1 MKDSKHIQQLFE
13 RYINNQTSKEE
24 TAFLLT
30 YLQDKENKEVVEKL
44 IENRFDGATTDHKIV
59 EKEILDRVF
68 NKIILDA
75 PATKPQR
82 PLWHKIVAI
91 SAVAALILI
100 ISFPLLNW
108 KKDNLSAMQI
118 VPPGS
123 NKATLTISS
132 GETFVLE
139 NQPNGQLTAD
149 KGMRIEKTSEGGIN
163 YSSVNELAQKQ
174 PSMHLL
180 NIPKGGQFQL
190 TLSDGTKVWL
200 NSHSSLEYP
209 SCFTGKERRVKL
221 TGEGY
226 FEVAKNNGKSFI
238 VETANQQVEVL
249 GTKFNINAYE
259 DESSTR
265 TTLAEGAV
273 SVNTGQR
280 STLLKPGQQSILT
293 SNNITVKSVDTYQA
307 LDWKNGD
314 FNFVNDDLKS
324 IMRKISR
331 WYNIEVVLEEP
342 ISKETYV
349 AQISRKK
356 QLNDLLKAL
365 QRAGSFKYHI
375 QNNKLYIS
383 Q

>member
-13 RYINNQTSKEE
+13 KYINNQSSKEE
-24 TAFLLT
+24 TASLLT
-30 YLQDKENKEVVEKL
+30 YLQDKENKEIVEKL
-44 IENRFDGATTDHKIV
+44 IENRFDATTNNKIV

-68 NKIILDA
+68 NKIILNA
-75 PATKPQR
+75 PPAEAQR

-108 KKDNLSAMQI
+108 KTDNLATMHI
-118 VPPGS
+118 VHPGS
-123 NKATLTISS
+123 NKATLTLSS
-132 GETFVLE
+132 GETIVLE

-149 KGMRIEKTSEGGIN
+149 KGLRIEKTSDGGIN
-163 YSSVNELAQKQ
+163 YYTLNEQAQKQ

-226 FEVAKNNGKSFI
+226 FEVVKNSGKSFI

-265 TTLAEGAV
+265 TTLAEGIV
-273 SVNTGQR
+273 RINTGQR

-293 SNNITVKSVDTYQA
+293 SNNIAVKSVDTYQV

-365 QRAGSFKYHI
+365 QRAGSFKYRI

>member
-123 NKATLTISS
+123 NKATLTLSS
-132 GETFVLE
+132 GETIVLE

>member
-1 MKDSKHIQQLFE
+1 VKDSKHIQQLFE

-123 NKATLTISS
+123 NKATLTLSS
-132 GETFVLE
+132 GETIVLE

>member
-13 RYINNQTSKEE
+13 KYINNQTSKEE
-24 TAFLLT
+24 TALLLA
-30 YLQDKENKEVVEKL
+30 YLQHRGNKEAVEKL
-44 IENRFDGATTDHKIV
+44 IENRFDTKTNNKIV

-68 NKIILDA
+68 NKITLDA
-75 PATKPQR
+75 PAPKIQKPIWR
-82 PLWHKIVAI
+82 NIVAI
-91 SAVAALILI
+91 MAVAALILF
-100 ISFPLLNW
+100 ISFPFLNGE
-108 KKDNLSAMQI
+108 KNSLSKMPT

-123 NKATLTISS
+123 NKATLTLSS
-132 GETFVLE
+132 GETIVLE
-139 NQPNGQLTAD
+139 NQPDGQLAED
-149 KGMRIEKTSEGGIN
+149 SGMRIEKTGDGGIN
-163 YSSVNELAQKQ
+163 YTNVNERAQKH
-174 PSMHLL
+174 PSIHLL
-180 NIPKGGQFQL
+180 NIPKGGQYQL
-190 TLSDGTKVWL
+190 TLTDGTKVWL
-200 NSHSSLEYP
+200 NSYSSLEYP

-221 TGEGY
+221 KGEGY
-226 FEVAKNNGKSFI
+226 FEVAKNKEKPFI

-259 DESSTR
+259 DEASTR

-273 SVNTGQR
+273 RVNSTQR

-293 SNNITVKSVDTYQA
+293 SNNITVRSVDTYQA

-314 FNFVNDDLKS
+314 FNFFHDDLRS

-331 WYNIEVVLEEP
+331 WYDIEVILEEP

-356 QLNDLLKAL
+356 QLNDVLKAL
-365 QRAGSFKYHI
+365 QLAGSFRYRI
-375 QNNKLYIS
+375 QNNKLYVS